1 MEGIGLFGF
10 VGYWVSY
17 PMHFGFL
24 DGGGLFDFFVGC
36 FWFHR
41 LSLLCFGVL
50 FDYGVVE
57 LELMCVYYFVLLGR
71 LDLFYYYRCCSHF
84 QFLPQTISVVLD

>member
-1 MEGIGLFGF
+1 MKGIGLVGF

-24 DGGGLFDFFVGC
+24 GGVGWFDFFVGC

-41 LSLLCFGVL
+41 LGLLYFGVL
-50 FDYGVVE
+50 FD
-57 LELMCVYYFVLLGR
+57 
-71 LDLFYYYRCCSHF
+71 
-84 QFLPQTISVVLD
+84 